1 MNNHFVTLKTNS
13 PCNSNML
20 VHPNFEKPFI
30 LISDAS
36 NKTIGHILLQEIEGG
51 LRPVLFGRRVLSDT
65 EQRYNTTDKE
75 LLSLYFAVKKCELY
89 LVGHKFVVYTD
100 HKPLIFLKTFRAL
113 VDKRIRW
120 INYLENINT
129 VIRYIPGKE
138 NVLSDFISRTIK
150 KEEVLNVVNCYS
162 LQLDICSYDQND
174 LRVKQLNDP
183 ELSLVIDYFESVTKP
198 KSMLPSIFKRW
209 EPQLH
214 LDDGILLY
222 YHRGQKLFVV
232 PTDMKSE
239 MLELAHSQFL
249 SGHQGRYKTHQRLL
263 QSCWWPS
270 MFKDICLYID
280 QCKICVMTK
289 TDTRQNSNF
298 GKRPFPTKPN
308 EVVSIDFMVDL
319 EKSVKGNIHILTMVD
334 NFSKFIKVYAL
345 RDCTAI
351 TASRFVY
358 GCCLVYGI
366 PERIYSDQYP
376 AFEANISIQ
385 LMKQLGINGSRITS
399 WNCKANGLCIK

>member
-1 MNNHFVTLKTNS
+1 MDFLGYVVSKNGIKPQNVKTLEILEFQTPSNTSELKRFLGMASFFRKFVDNFSSKASVLYSMLKRNQQQFIWTTECEESFCYIKNQLRN
-13 PCNSNML
+13 PNIL

-36 NKTIGHILLQEIEGG
+36 NKAIGHVLLQEVEEE
-51 LRPVLFGRRVLSDT
+51 LRPVLFGGRVLSDT
-65 EQRYNTTDKE
+65 EQRYSTTDKE
-75 LLSLYFAVKKCELY
+75 LLSIYFAVKKCEFY

-138 NVLSDFISRTIK
+138 NVLSDFILRTIK

-162 LQLDICSYDQND
+162 LQLDLCSYDQND

-198 KSMLPSIFKRW
+198 KSMLPSLFKRY

-214 LDDGILLY
+214 LDYGILFY
-222 YHRGQKLFVV
+222 YRRGQKLFVV

-263 QSCWWPS
+263 
-270 MFKDICLYID
+270 
-280 QCKICVMTK
+280 
-289 TDTRQNSNF
+289 
-298 GKRPFPTKPN
+298 
-308 EVVSIDFMVDL
+308 
-319 EKSVKGNIHILTMVD
+319 
-334 NFSKFIKVYAL
+334 
-345 RDCTAI
+345 
-351 TASRFVY
+351 
-358 GCCLVYGI
+358 
-366 PERIYSDQYP
+366 
-376 AFEANISIQ
+376 
-385 LMKQLGINGSRITS
+385 
-399 WNCKANGLCIK
+399 